1 MSLFATNQ
9 IQINYRRL
17 LRGVKDN
24 DIQKLARY
32 VNTVPDIDHLIY
44 ARPHQRY
51 TLLYHAVRRGSVE
64 AATFLLEHGA
74 DPNIRETQYGWTPL
88 IKCIRATNNLDFV
101 RLLLRHGADP
111 RMASF
116 VGRDAWSYAR
126 QLRRSHPIFS
136 RQCRQLLDDWKASV
150 FLKRWKLLAKLKR
163 RVRERN
169 LMKHVMKK
177 KNMPEDID
185 NFNKEFLNHKELKL
199 NF

>member
-9 IQINYRRL
+9 IQINYRGL

-32 VNTVPDIDHLIY
+32 VNTVPDIDHLIDV
-44 ARPHQRY
+44 RPHQRC
-51 TLLYHAVRRGSVE
+51 TLLYHAVRRRSVE

-116 VGRDAWSYAR
+116 VGRDAWVYAR
-126 QLRRSHPIFS
+126 QLRRSHTIFS
-136 RQCRQLLDDWKASV
+136 RQCRQLLDDWK
-150 FLKRWKLLAKLKR
+150 LNAKVKK
-163 RVRERN
+163 RVR
-169 LMKHVMKK
+169 
-177 KNMPEDID
+177 
-185 NFNKEFLNHKELKL
+185 HKELKL